1 MSNRV
6 FSNVKSYVQTIYPSA
21 HFQNTRDFSSASLP
35 AVAVIQIDNSE
46 VGNDLNLWDFTD
58 DPMVRSGIEVQ
69 VYSNKSSTEAKKI
82 TGECCKAM
90 RAMNYARTY
99 GAAEITD
106 NSSPNLYR
114 WVARFE
120 RIVSG
125 LDEIPSWTHEDI
137 DRFIRLAEDGTYR
150 IVESY

>member
-1 MSNRV
+1 MIDVSNRV
-6 FSNVKSYVQTIYPSA
+6 FSNVKSYVQTIYPSV

-35 AVAVIQIDNSE
+35 AVAVIQIDSSE
-46 VGNDLNLWDFTD
+46 VGNDLNAWNFD
-58 DPMVRSGIEVQ
+58 DNPMIRSGIEVQ
-69 VYSNKSSTEAKKI
+69 VYSNRSSTEAKDI

-90 RAMNYARTY
+90 RKMNYARTY

-120 RIVSG
+120 RIVS
-125 LDEIPSWTHEDI
+125 DITEIPKFE
-137 DRFIRLAEDGTYR
+137 
-150 IVESY
+150 